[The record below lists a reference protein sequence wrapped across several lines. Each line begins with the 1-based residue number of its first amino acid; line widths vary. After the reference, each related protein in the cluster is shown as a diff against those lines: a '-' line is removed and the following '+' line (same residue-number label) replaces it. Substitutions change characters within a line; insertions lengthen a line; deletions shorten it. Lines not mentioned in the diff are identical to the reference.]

1 MNTVATLWHDRP
13 AGQDWNRAYPLGSGR
28 LGAMVFGNVA
38 YERLQLNEDSLWS
51 GGPRDRVNPDALGQL
66 AEIRRLILAGQP
78 KAAEQLVQDAVAG
91 VPDIMRNYEPLCDL
105 LLQFD
110 HGVPVSA
117 GSIRYCIT
125 PQRQEHRL

>member
-1 MNTVATLWHDRP
+1 MNTVMSLWHDRP

-38 YERLQLNEDSLWS
+38 HE
-51 GGPRDRVNPDALGQL
+51 
-66 AEIRRLILAGQP
+66 
-78 KAAEQLVQDAVAG
+78 
-91 VPDIMRNYEPLCDL
+91 L

-117 GSIRYCIT
+117 GSMRYCIT
-125 PQRQEHRL
+125 PQRQEHRP

>member
-1 MNTVATLWHDRP
+1 MKTFN
-13 AGQDWNRAYPLGSGR
+13 GLGLNLGDLSR
-28 LGAMVFGNVA
+28 LSNAETRSISAENPTGAKGHGARHVDPNH
-38 YERLQLNEDSLWS
+38 

-110 HGVPVSA
+110 HGVVVQNFVALKQPA
-117 GSIRYCIT
+117 NILHARGF
-125 PQRQEHRL
+125 RQ